1 MTQNHGLLGLIEK
14 LKSALDN
21 KNFVRAVPIDLSK
34 AFDCI
39 SYDLLIANY
48 MLMALLKTALHFT
61 TPSNV
66 SKIRK

>member
-21 KNFVRAVPIDLSK
+21 KNFVRAVPIDLFK
-34 AFDCI
+34 VFDCI

-48 MLMALLKTALHFT
+48 MLMALLNNSLTFYY
-61 TPSNV
+61 
-66 SKIRK
+66 SKQRK